1 MLRITMRLQR
11 FGLIAMSAFGV
22 FYGSFQAA
30 AYNSAAGTTTASRI
44 AFGHEI
50 EAFGRSLTYLL
61 PIPQRL
67 DTFGGYAHWRIYGAL
82 PLLFGFW
89 ALMSASGAI
98 RGDEERGLL
107 EEWSSAG
114 AGPWRYVWSRF
125 AGFFI
130 AAIVSVAAT
139 SAAIDVGV
147 AGAGLQLD
155 PGALVE
161 QSIAVLAVT
170 LACYAIVLVAAQLP
184 TTRNAAAG
192 LGGALLGVMFFA
204 NSFGR
209 TVDSLKPVAAMISP
223 FYYYDRNNPLV
234 PGGSFDAGATV
245 GLVLASLLLTALAVW
260 LLQIRDL
267 GAPLVRRRLKDA
279 PFTDLPSHNSLL
291 RVPVVAGVYEQRV
304 GIIAWAVGTSLGA
317 VYLAST
323 GRPIVDTLINGSSAF
338 RAYLTFA
345 GHRDPYVALT
355 GYFWYGIFVTLLAV
369 FAITQVARWSADD
382 NEGRLETVLS
392 APVSRTRVVVERALT
407 LLVDT
412 IVLVSVSSTVFYVAA
427 HAANI
432 NIRAGD
438 VIAASVPL
446 IPFTMSF
453 AAVGALLASRVP
465 RATVAVLAMLA
476 FLSYLVTQAG
486 PLLKF
491 PDWAMK
497 LSVFSL
503 YGTPLTSGIDW
514 TGLSIML
521 AITVIGFGAGAILM
535 QRREVGA

>member
-1 MLRITMRLQR
+1 MLRITLRLQR

-30 AYNSAAGTTTASRI
+30 AYNSAAGTTTASRA

-67 DTFGGYAHWRIYGAL
+67 DTFGGYADWRIYGAL

-89 ALMSASGAI
+89 ALLSASGAV

-114 AGPWRYVWSRF
+114 AGPWRYVWSRL

-130 AAIVSVAAT
+130 AATVAVAAT
-139 SAAIDVGV
+139 SAAFAVGA

-155 PGALVE
+155 RAALVE
-161 QSIAVLAVT
+161 QSVAVLAVT

-192 LGGALLGVMFFA
+192 LGGAVLGVMFFV

-209 TVDSLKPVAAMISP
+209 TVDSLEPVAAVISP
-223 FYYYDRNNPLV
+223 FYYYDRSNPLV
-234 PGGSFDAGATV
+234 PGGSFDVEATV
-245 GLVLASLLLTALAVW
+245 GLVVASLVLTALATW

-267 GAPLVRRRLKDA
+267 GAPLVRRRSRDA
-279 PFTDLPSHNSLL
+279 PFTDRPSQNPLL
-291 RVPVVAGVYEQRV
+291 RIPVIAGVYEQRV
-304 GIIAWAVGTSLGA
+304 GIVAWAVGTSVGA

-323 GRPIVDTLINGSSAF
+323 GRSIVDTLVNGSSAF

-345 GHRDPYVALT
+345 GHGDPYVALT
-355 GYFWYGIFVTLLAV
+355 GYFWYGIFLTLLAV

-392 APVSRTRVVVERALT
+392 APVSRTRVVIERALT
-407 LLVDT
+407 LLADT
-412 IVLVSVSSTVFYVAA
+412 IVLVTLSSTVFYLSA
-427 HAANI
+427 HAASI

-438 VIAASVPL
+438 VIAASAPL
-446 IPFTMSF
+446 VPFTMSF

-465 RATVAVLAMLA
+465 RATVAVLATLA
-476 FLSYLVTQAG
+476 FLSYLVAQAG

-497 LSVFSL
+497 LSIFSL
-503 YGTPLTSGIDW
+503 YGTPLTSGIEW
-514 TGLSIML
+514 TGLWIML
-521 AITVIGFGAGAILM
+521 AITVAGFGAGAVLM